1 MRGRIVTTYD
11 IVIYDKKDIFV
22 LCLYFWHGAPK
33 KTLGI
38 FCDEDNNGV
47 FCFINEVTLGKYPN
61 NLRMGLVGTF
71 SPTPRSPGREE
82 GQGA

>member
-1 MRGRIVTTYD
+1 MIRK
-11 IVIYDKKDIFV
+11 IYLFFV
-22 LCLYFWHGAPK
+22 SISGMELLK

>member
-1 MRGRIVTTYD
+1 MIRN
-11 IVIYDKKDIFV
+11 IYLFFV
-22 LCLYFWHGAPK
+22 SISGMELLK
-33 KTLGI
+33 ETLGI

>member
-1 MRGRIVTTYD
+1 MIRN
-11 IVIYDKKDIFV
+11 IYLFFV
-22 LCLYFWHGAPK
+22 SISGMELRK

-71 SPTPRSPGREE
+71 SPTPRPPGREE